1 MKNFLIII
9 FLLITTCVFAGQEP
23 EFVYDEHGM
32 RDPFWPLISPSGTI
46 VSYGTDIAITDM
58 VLEGIAVDSKGASSA
73 IINGNV
79 LKEHD
84 HIGLYI
90 VDKILTDQVILIKD
104 QEKFTLHLHQG
115 GE

>member
-1 MKNFLIII
+1 MKFLLVI
-9 FLLITTCVFAGQEP
+9 FLLITTCVFAGQENN
-23 EFVYDEHGM
+23 FVYDEHGS
-32 RDPFWPLISPSGTI
+32 RDPFWPLLSPSGTI
-46 VSYGTDIAITDM
+46 VSYGTDIAINDM
-58 VLEGIAVDSKGASSA
+58 VLEGIAIDSQGTSTA

-84 HIGLYI
+84 TIGLYA
-90 VDKILTDQVILIKD
+90 VDKISNDQVILVKD